1 MFKCYNKTQGRRK
14 EIAMKVNRSKKAAGQ
29 LERDSTDREKQSKSS
44 DCGNRE
50 ANQVVPT
57 EPLEVLEDGTKLL

>member
-1 MFKCYNKTQGRRK
+1 
-14 EIAMKVNRSKKAAGQ
+14 MKVNRSKKAAGQ

-50 ANQVVPT
+50 ASQVVPT